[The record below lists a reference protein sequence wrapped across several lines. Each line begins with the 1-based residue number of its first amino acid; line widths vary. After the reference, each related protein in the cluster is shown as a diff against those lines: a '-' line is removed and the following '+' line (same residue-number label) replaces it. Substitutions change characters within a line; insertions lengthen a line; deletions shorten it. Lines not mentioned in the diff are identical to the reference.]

1 MHVRCMSIETLDI
14 HVASWMAQ
22 KKTKQEK
29 SKNTTKRRSFRRI
42 KSSSIDS
49 QEREMVGAVFKPLIL
64 RSSPVQNFSLS
75 LENSLESS
83 NWKTRK
89 QLWVWMKSIS
99 EEFSL
104 TNILSKSA
112 SMLPNVANDVHI
124 RKRNS
129 SGTCSFHMNI
139 RLATGHCPDR
149 SELQSAYRKLS
160 AENIH

>member
-1 MHVRCMSIETLDI
+1 
-14 HVASWMAQ
+14 
-22 KKTKQEK
+22 
-29 SKNTTKRRSFRRI
+29 
-42 KSSSIDS
+42 
-49 QEREMVGAVFKPLIL
+49 
-64 RSSPVQNFSLS
+64 
-75 LENSLESS
+75 
-83 NWKTRK
+83 
-89 QLWVWMKSIS
+89 MKSIS

-112 SMLPNVANDVHI
+112 SMLPNVANDFHI

-160 AENIH
+160 AENIHQPQPKPVNQQKINCFLLKSLQSRKPNFENGESDEVGMRRGLPQIGGLFCFNRKVLKRSRLTDFSLVNESLICDFQIINHNFISTCN